1 MKKSAIYDN
10 FLRERNIKI
19 LAERARGRTLK
30 YIANKFSLSLRHVN
44 RILKSMS
51 QNVQ

>member
-1 MKKSAIYDN
+1 MKKSSVYDN
-10 FLRERNIKI
+10 FLKERNRKI
-19 LAERARGRTLK
+19 LAERTLGRSLK

-51 QNVQ
+51 VNVR